1 VTFLRSSIFSEAL
14 PAPIATD
21 DNGSS
26 ITVIETPLSS
36 LRVLSRFFSKAPPP
50 VNIIPLSIIS
60 AENSGGIYSK
70 TALTVSII
78 ASICSEMATR
88 ISSESMDRIFG
99 IPEAR
104 SLPLASIF
112 FEILKNI

>member
-1 VTFLRSSIFSEAL
+1 MFSVTL

-26 ITVIETPLSS
+26 IMVIGTPVSS
-36 LRVLSRFFSKAPPP
+36 LRILSRFFNSAPPP

-60 AENSGGIYSK
+60 AENSGGICSK

-78 ASICSEMATR
+78 ALTCSEMATR

-99 IPEAR
+99 IPDAR
-104 SLPLASIF
+104 SRPLASIF
-112 FEILKNI
+112 SRF

>member
-1 VTFLRSSIFSEAL
+1 MFSATL
-14 PAPIATD
+14 PAPITTD
-21 DNGSS
+21 NNGSS
-26 ITVIETPLSS
+26 ITVIGTPLSS
-36 LRVLSRFFSKAPPP
+36 LRILSRFFNKAPPP

-60 AENSGGIYSK
+60 SENSGGICSK

-78 ASICSEMATR
+78 ASTCSEMATR
-88 ISSESMDRIFG
+88 ISSESMDKIFG